1 MLSFGPITLGTENR
15 FPSPLPPPRESEL
28 RGRSPGGEGV
38 LSFERGAGPKA
49 PPLSQSLF
57 PPPAS
62 QNSGRRSSVQGEGQ
76 GGGVAAA
83 KEGRRGNGLQFGV
96 AASAL
101 RPASN
106 AAMAN
111 SITSP
116 PGSRGLN
123 CSGAKLGRR
132 SGLQGG
138 GGSFSKMAGGLA
150 PAIFEFP
157 PSPCR
162 EDGRVKSLFRQGE
175 GRDGGESE
183 LWDATDREAETC
195 NPHLLGSR

>member
-38 LSFERGAGPKA
+38 LSFERGAGPNA

-62 QNSGRRSSVQGEGQ
+62 QNSWRRSSVQGEGQ

-83 KEGRRGNGLQFGV
+83 KEGRRGNRLQFGI

-101 RPASN
+101 RIASN
-106 AAMAN
+106 AAMAD
-111 SITSP
+111 SIISP
-116 PGSRGLN
+116 SGSRVVSR
-123 CSGAKLGRR
+123 CKARLGRT
-132 SGLQGG
+132 SGLAQ
-138 GGSFSKMAGGLA
+138 ARCWT
-150 PAIFEFP
+150 PADHRMY
-157 PSPCR
+157 S
-162 EDGRVKSLFRQGE
+162 
-175 GRDGGESE
+175 
-183 LWDATDREAETC
+183 
-195 NPHLLGSR
+195 